1 MPLTSDAIRMALWPV
16 TEAAGAARRVERRT
30 RAAAGDLAGR
40 TALVV
45 VDAVVA
51 SPYTEQ
57 AVGRMLESPLVEATA
72 RELAGHAVV
81 ERVAEQVL
89 RAGVADRV
97 ADRILA
103 AGSVERVAERILDG
117 PELGQVATRL
127 VESPAVERLVTRI
140 AESQAIEHTVT
151 QVMDS
156 RLVDQVVAGLL
167 ESEELW
173 LLVDEIAQSPAVTE
187 AIAQQG
193 LGFADEV
200 ADQVNQRTRRA
211 DAITERVARR
221 LLHRH
226 ARVEPPPPAVNT
238 P

>member
-1 MPLTSDAIRMALWPV
+1 MALWPV
-16 TEAAGAARRVERRT
+16 TEAAALERRA
-30 RAAAGDLAGR
+30 RVAAGDLAGR
-40 TALVV
+40 AALAF

-51 SPYTEQ
+51 SSYTER
-57 AVGRMLESPLVEATA
+57 AVDHVLDSPLAEHAIGHAVSGPLVKATA
-72 RELAGHAVV
+72 RD
-81 ERVAEQVL
+81 VAL
-89 RAGVADRV
+89 H
-97 ADRILA
+97 
-103 AGSVERVAERILDG
+103 AERILED
-117 PELGQVATRL
+117 PEFERIAARVS
-127 VESPAVERLVTRI
+127 ESPTVERLVTRI
-140 AESQAIEHTVT
+140 AESPAIERTVG

-156 RLVDQVVAGLL
+156 RLLDQVVARLL

-193 LGFADEV
+193 LGFANEV

-211 DAITERVARR
+211 DAITERIARR

-226 ARVEPPPPAVNT
+226 ARVEPPPPAVDT

>member
-1 MPLTSDAIRMALWPV
+1 MRQASDAVRMALWPA
-16 TEAAGAARRVERRT
+16 TEASGAAERLERRT

-40 TALVV
+40 AALAV

-51 SPYTEQ
+51 SPYTER
-57 AVGRMLESPLVEATA
+57 AVDRVLDSPLAEHAI
-72 RELAGHAVV
+72 GHSMSGPLVM
-81 ERVAEQVL
+81 
-89 RAGVADRV
+89 
-97 ADRILA
+97 RI
-103 AGSVERVAERILDG
+103 
-117 PELGQVATRL
+117 
-127 VESPAVERLVTRI
+127 VESPALGR
-140 AESQAIEHTVT
+140 TVG

-156 RLVDQVVAGLL
+156 RLLVQVVARLL

-173 LLVDEIAQSPAVTE
+173 LLVDEVAQSPAVTE

-221 LLHRH
+221 LLHRR
-226 ARVEPPPPAVNT
+226 ARVEPPPPAVDT